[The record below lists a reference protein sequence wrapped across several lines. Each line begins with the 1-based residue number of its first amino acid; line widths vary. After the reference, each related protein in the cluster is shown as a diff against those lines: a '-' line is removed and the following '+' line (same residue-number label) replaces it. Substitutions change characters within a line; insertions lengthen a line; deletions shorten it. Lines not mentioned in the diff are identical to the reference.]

1 MTVTTPSW
9 IGDLLASIDGMDADE
24 FVSFVADNAKF
35 RYGSNPPVAGRA
47 AIREYVAQ
55 FFAMF
60 RGLRHEPIGSW
71 SHLDTVFV
79 QGDVTYV
86 KHDGSEHTLPFLNCF
101 KMCDEKIQEYL
112 IYIDPTPLAG

>member
-9 IGDLLASIDGMDADE
+9 IGDLLASIDGMDADK
-24 FVSFVADNAKF
+24 FVSFMTDDAKF
-35 RYGSNPPVAGRA
+35 RYGSNPPVAGKA

-55 FFAMF
+55 FFGMF
-60 RGLRHEPIGSW
+60 KGMRHELVDSW
-71 SHLDTVFV
+71 SHPDAVFV

-86 KHDGSEHTLPFLNCF
+86 KHDGSELTLPFLNCF
-101 KMCDEKIQEYL
+101 KMFGDKVQEYL

>member
-9 IGDLLASIDGMDADE
+9 IGDLLASIDGMDADK
-24 FVSFVADNAKF
+24 FVSFMTDDAKF
-35 RYGSNPPVAGRA
+35 RYGSNPPVAGKA

-55 FFAMF
+55 FLGMF
-60 RGLRHEPIGSW
+60 KGMRHELVGSW
-71 SHLDTVFV
+71 SHPDAVFV

-86 KHDGSEHTLPFLNCF
+86 THDGSELTLPFLNCF
-101 KMCDEKIQEYL
+101 KMFGDKVQEYL